1 MGILRNIWNTLFGKS
16 QKEETTEFLE
26 VKEPKLKLVHKKKK
40 EVEGAIYLDKEVKPK
55 DKKTIGAYNSEN
67 IKSNPN
73 NICEYKEP
81 IKTFC
86 EPSFYPNSSNVCN
99 PPVAPNSNNPLI
111 DIPNRDDFFVSNEL
125 IQKEVKTDTEI
136 IKPVEKQKIKSKKV
150 VIGQKTLFEVKD
162 YLLKYGSID
171 VLTCEQIF
179 KVKSLHNFIWQLR
192 KEGLKI
198 KTDKVGLHNELGE
211 KIEVTNYRLISK
223 K

>member
-1 MGILRNIWNTLFGKS
+1 MGILRNIWNTIFGKS
-16 QKEETTEFLE
+16 QKEETTEVLE
-26 VKEPKLKLVHKKKK
+26 VKETKLKVVHKKKK
-40 EVEGAIYLDKEVKPK
+40 EVAGAIYLGKQIKE
-55 DKKTIGAYNSEN
+55 KKEN
-67 IKSNPN
+67 V
-73 NICEYKEP
+73 EP
-81 IKTFC
+81 
-86 EPSFYPNSSNVCN
+86 EN
-99 PPVAPNSNNPLI
+99 L
-111 DIPNRDDFFVSNEL
+111 L
-125 IQKEVKTDTEI
+125 
-136 IKPVEKQKIKSKKV
+136 PVEKQKIKSKKV